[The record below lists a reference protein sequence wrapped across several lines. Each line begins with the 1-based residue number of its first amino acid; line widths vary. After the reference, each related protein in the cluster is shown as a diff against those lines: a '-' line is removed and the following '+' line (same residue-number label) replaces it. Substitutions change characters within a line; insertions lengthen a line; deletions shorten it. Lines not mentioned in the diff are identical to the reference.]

1 MTEGRAS
8 RFNLKIII
16 IGLALFVLAA
26 AGAFGLFVYLSQN
39 EGEAGKEPAKKVTSG
54 VLIRAGEFTVNI
66 ADPGGRRYLKTEIH
80 LELKEAKLKEEL
92 EAKLPVVQDRILSVL
107 SSKTLT
113 DLEVYNRDNL
123 RQELINQINNALG
136 MSEAIHNV
144 YFTVF
149 VIQ

>member
-1 MTEGRAS
+1 MAEGKAS
-8 RFNLKIII
+8 RFNLKFII

-26 AGAFGLFVYLSQN
+26 AGAFGLFVYLGQN
-39 EGEAGKEPAKKVTSG
+39 EGEAGKEPAKTASSG

-80 LELKEAKLKEEL
+80 LELKEAKRKEEL

-123 RQELINQINNALG
+123 RQELINQINSALG
-136 MSEAIHNV
+136 MPEAIHNV

-149 VIQ
+149 VTQ